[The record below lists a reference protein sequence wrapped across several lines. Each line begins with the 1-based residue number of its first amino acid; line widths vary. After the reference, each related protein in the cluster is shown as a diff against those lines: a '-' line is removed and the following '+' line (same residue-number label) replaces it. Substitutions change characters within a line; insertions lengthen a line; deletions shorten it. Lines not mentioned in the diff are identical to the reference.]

1 MSNVT
6 VAVAG
11 NPNVGKS
18 TIFNALTGLKQ
29 HTGNW
34 AGKTVG
40 NAEGHFKTE
49 NNNYTLVDIPGT
61 YSLMSR
67 SKEEE
72 IARDFLLFGGVDIV
86 LVVCDA
92 TTLERNLNLV
102 FQIMEIHPKV
112 VLCVNLMDEAKRKGI
127 EVDLKVLEEELSIP
141 VIGTVAR
148 DKKSIKTVK
157 DALDKAVS
165 DKTEKPK
172 NADISYILNPNSA
185 CDEQFNFIRKA
196 EEIAKKTVKRKEN
209 YDRLDRRLDRF
220 FTGKFTGYFSMIL
233 FLCLVLWITVWGAN
247 YLSDGLSFLLA
258 NAEKGIKHLLSYFG
272 ASEKLQYT
280 ITEGILR
287 VPFWV
292 VAVMLPPMAI
302 FFPLFTFLEDAG
314 YLPRVA
320 FNLDKPFMKC
330 KSCGKQALTMCMG
343 FGCNAVGVT
352 GCRIIDSKRER
363 MLAMLTNSLVPCNG
377 RFPMITTLISVF
389 TVVFIGRELS
399 LVSGIFLTF
408 FIVLSILVTFL
419 ATNILSKTL
428 LKGDTTAYT
437 LELPPFRKPQT
448 GKIIIR
454 SIMDRTLFV
463 LGRAF
468 KTAIPAGMLIFLM
481 ANITAGGESLLKITS
496 DFLDPIGR
504 LMGLDGVIL
513 LGFFLGFPANEIVLP
528 IILMGYLT
536 ATNLTQVPDIGA
548 ISEILLNNGWTVC
561 TAICTVIF
569 SLFHWPC
576 ATTVLTVKKETKS
589 LKWTAVSVLFP
600 TAIGFIFCVLIN
612 GICSIFLL
620 FPLA

>member
-72 IARDFLLFGGVDIV
+72 IARNFLLFGGVDVV

-112 VLCVNLMDEAKRKGI
+112 VLCVNLMDEAMRKGI
-127 EVDLKVLEEELSIP
+127 EVDLEVLAQELSIP

-165 DKTEKPK
+165 DKAEKPK

-209 YDRLDRRLDRF
+209 YDRLDRSLDRF

-280 ITEGILR
+280 VTEGILR

-548 ISEILLNNGWTVC
+548 ISEILLNNDWTVC

-589 LKWTAVSVLFP
+589 LKWTAVSVLFS
-600 TAIGFIFCVLIN
+600 TAIGFVFCVVIN
-612 GICSIFLL
+612 GICSIFL
-620 FPLA
+620 

>member
-1 MSNVT
+1 MNNVT

-40 NAEGHFKTE
+40 NAKGHFKTE

-127 EVDLKVLEEELSIP
+127 EVDLDVLEKELSIP

-157 DALDKAVS
+157 ETLDRVVLDKA
-165 DKTEKPK
+165 EKPK
-172 NADISYILNPNSA
+172 TADISNIINPNYEFA
-185 CDEQFNFIRKA
+185 EQFNFIKRA
-196 EEIAKKTVKRKEN
+196 EEIARKSVKRKEN
-209 YDRLDRRLDRF
+209 YDLLDRRLDRF
-220 FTGKFTGYFSMIL
+220 FTGKFAGYFSMVL
-233 FLCLVLWITVWGAN
+233 FLCLILWITVWGAN
-247 YLSDGLSFLLA
+247 YLSEGLSFLLG
-258 NAEKGIKHLLSYFG
+258 NAENGINHLLSYLG
-272 ASEKLQYT
+272 ASEKLQYV
-280 ITEGILR
+280 ITEGLLR

-363 MLAMLTNSLVPCNG
+363 LLAMLTNSLVPCNG

-389 TVVFIGRELS
+389 TVVFLGREMS
-399 LVSGIFLTF
+399 LISGIFLTL
-408 FIVLSILVTFL
+408 FIVLSILVTFF

-428 LKGDTTAYT
+428 LKGETTAYT

-463 LGRAF
+463 LGRAL
-468 KTAIPAGMLIFLM
+468 KTAIPAGMVLFLM
-481 ANITAGGESLLKITS
+481 ANITTGGESLLKIAS
-496 DFLDPIGR
+496 DFLDPIGK

-513 LGFFLGFPANEIVLP
+513 LGFILGFPANEIVLP
-528 IILMGYLT
+528 IILMIYLT

-548 ISEILLNNGWTVC
+548 ISEILLNNGWTVV
-561 TAICTVIF
+561 TAFCTVIF

-576 ATTVLTVKKETKS
+576 ATTVLTVRKETKS
-589 LKWTAVSVLFP
+589 FKWTALSVLFP
-600 TAIGFIFCVLIN
+600 TLIGFLACVLIN
-612 GICSIFLL
+612 GICSIFYK
-620 FPLA
+620 FM

>member
-127 EVDLKVLEEELSIP
+127 EVDLETLEEELSIP

-165 DKTEKPK
+165 DKAEKPK

-209 YDRLDRRLDRF
+209 YDRLDRSLDRF

-389 TVVFIGRELS
+389 AVVFIGRELS

-408 FIVLSILVTFL
+408 FIVLSISVTFL

-463 LGRAF
+463 LGRAL
-468 KTAIPAGMLIFLM
+468 KTAIPAGVLIFLM

-513 LGFFLGFPANEIVLP
+513 LGFILGFPANEIVLP

-589 LKWTAVSVLFP
+589 LKWTAISVLFP
-600 TAIGFIFCVLIN
+600 TTIGFVFCVLIN
-612 GICSIFLL
+612 GICSIFL
-620 FPLA
+620 

>member
-112 VLCVNLMDEAKRKGI
+112 VLCVNLMDEPMRKGI
-127 EVDLKVLEEELSIP
+127 EVDLEVLAQELSIP

-148 DKKSIKTVK
+148 DKKSIKIVK
-157 DALDKAVS
+157 DTLDKAVL
-165 DKTEKPK
+165 DKTEKAK
-172 NADISYILNPNSA
+172 LTDISYILNPNYEF
-185 CDEQFNFIRKA
+185 DEQFNFIKRA
-196 EEIAKKTVKRKEN
+196 EKTAQRVVKRKEN

-280 ITEGILR
+280 VTEGILR

-389 TVVFIGRELS
+389 AVVFIGRELS

-463 LGRAF
+463 LGRAL
-468 KTAIPAGMLIFLM
+468 KTAIPAGVLIYLM
-481 ANITAGGESLLKITS
+481 ANITSGGESLLKIVS
-496 DFLDPIGR
+496 GFLDPLGKM
-504 LMGLDGVIL
+504 MGLDGVIL
-513 LGFFLGFPANEIVLP
+513 LGFILGFPANEIVLP

-589 LKWTAVSVLFP
+589 LKWTAVSVLFS
-600 TAIGFIFCVLIN
+600 TAIGFVFCVVIN
-612 GICSIFLL
+612 GICSIFL
-620 FPLA
+620 

>member
-1 MSNVT
+1 MNNVT

-40 NAEGHFKTE
+40 NAKGYFKTE

-127 EVDLKVLEEELSIP
+127 EVDLETLEAELSIP

-157 DALDKAVS
+157 ETLDRAVS

-172 NADISYILNPNSA
+172 TTDISDILNPNYEF
-185 CDEQFNFIRKA
+185 DGQFNFIKKA
-196 EEIAKKTVKRKEN
+196 EEIARKTVRRKEN

-233 FLCLVLWITVWGAN
+233 FLCLILWITVWGAN
-247 YLSDGLSFLLA
+247 YLSEGLSFLLS
-258 NAEKGIKHLLSYFG
+258 NAEKGIKYILSYFG
-272 ASEKLQYT
+272 ASEKLQYAV
-280 ITEGILR
+280 TEGLLR

-389 TVVFIGRELS
+389 TVVFLGREMS
-399 LVSGIFLTF
+399 LISGIFLTF
-408 FIVLSILVTFL
+408 FIVLSISVTFF

-428 LKGDTTAYT
+428 LKGETTAYT

-454 SIMDRTLFV
+454 SILDRTLFV
-463 LGRAF
+463 LGRAL
-468 KTAIPAGMLIFLM
+468 KTAIPAGVLIFLM
-481 ANITAGGESLLKITS
+481 ANITAGGESLLKIAS
-496 DFLDPIGR
+496 DFLDPLGK

-513 LGFFLGFPANEIVLP
+513 LGFILGFPANEIVLP

-536 ATNLTQVPDIGA
+536 ATNLTQVPDINA
-548 ISEILLNNGWTVC
+548 ISEILLNNGWTVN
-561 TAICTVIF
+561 TALCTVIF

-589 LKWTAVSVLFP
+589 LKWTVISVLFP
-600 TAIGFIFCVLIN
+600 TALGLLACVLIN
-612 GICSIFLL
+612 GIYSIFV
-620 FPLA
+620 

>member
-1 MSNVT
+1 MNNVT

-40 NAEGHFKTE
+40 NANGNFKTE

-127 EVDLKVLEEELSIP
+127 EVDLDVLEKELSIP

-157 DALDKAVS
+157 ETLDRVVLDKA
-165 DKTEKPK
+165 EKPK
-172 NADISYILNPNSA
+172 TADISNIINPNYEFA
-185 CDEQFNFIRKA
+185 EQFNFIKRA
-196 EEIAKKTVKRKEN
+196 EEIARKSVKRKEN
-209 YDRLDRRLDRF
+209 YDLLDRRLDRF
-220 FTGKFTGYFSMIL
+220 FTGKFTGYFSMVL
-233 FLCLVLWITVWGAN
+233 FLCLILWITVWGAN
-247 YLSDGLSFLLA
+247 YLSEGLSFLLG
-258 NAEKGIKHLLSYFG
+258 NAENGINHLLSYLG
-272 ASEKLQYT
+272 ASEKLQYV
-280 ITEGILR
+280 ITEGLLR

-363 MLAMLTNSLVPCNG
+363 LLAMLTNSLVPCNG

-389 TVVFIGRELS
+389 TVVFLGREMS
-399 LVSGIFLTF
+399 LISGIFLTL
-408 FIVLSILVTFL
+408 FIVLSILVTFF

-428 LKGDTTAYT
+428 LKGETTAYT

-463 LGRAF
+463 LGRAL
-468 KTAIPAGMLIFLM
+468 KTAIPAGMVLFLM
-481 ANITAGGESLLKITS
+481 ANITTGGESLLKIAS
-496 DFLDPIGR
+496 DFLDPIGK

-513 LGFFLGFPANEIVLP
+513 LGFILGFPANEIVLP
-528 IILMGYLT
+528 IILMIYLT

-548 ISEILLNNGWTVC
+548 ISEILLNNGWTVV
-561 TAICTVIF
+561 TAFCTVIF

-576 ATTVLTVKKETKS
+576 ATTVLTVRKETKS
-589 LKWTAVSVLFP
+589 FKLTGLSVLFP
-600 TAIGFIFCVLIN
+600 TLIGFLACVLIN
-612 GICSIFLL
+612 GICSIFYK
-620 FPLA
+620 FM

>member
-1 MSNVT
+1 MNNVT

-40 NAEGHFKTE
+40 NAKGHFKTE

-127 EVDLKVLEEELSIP
+127 EVDLDVLEKELSIP

-157 DALDKAVS
+157 ETLDRAVLDKA
-165 DKTEKPK
+165 EKPK
-172 NADISYILNPNSA
+172 TADISNIINPNYEFA
-185 CDEQFNFIRKA
+185 EQFNFIKRA
-196 EEIAKKTVKRKEN
+196 EEIARKSVKRKEN
-209 YDRLDRRLDRF
+209 YDLLDRRLDRF
-220 FTGKFTGYFSMIL
+220 FTGKFAGYFSMVL
-233 FLCLVLWITVWGAN
+233 FLCLILWITVWGAN
-247 YLSDGLSFLLA
+247 YLSEGLSFLLG
-258 NAEKGIKHLLSYFG
+258 NAENGINHLLSYLG
-272 ASEKLQYT
+272 ASEKLQYV
-280 ITEGILR
+280 ITEGLLR

-363 MLAMLTNSLVPCNG
+363 LLAMLTNSLVPCNG

-389 TVVFIGRELS
+389 TVVFLGREMS
-399 LVSGIFLTF
+399 LISGIFLTL
-408 FIVLSILVTFL
+408 FIVLSILVTFF

-428 LKGDTTAYT
+428 LKGETTAYT

-463 LGRAF
+463 LGRAL
-468 KTAIPAGMLIFLM
+468 KTAIPAGMVLFLM
-481 ANITAGGESLLKITS
+481 ANITAGGESLLKIAS
-496 DFLDPIGR
+496 DFLDPIGK

-513 LGFFLGFPANEIVLP
+513 LGFILGFPANEIVLP
-528 IILMGYLT
+528 IILMIYLT

-548 ISEILLNNGWTVC
+548 ISEILLNNGWTVV
-561 TAICTVIF
+561 TAFCTVIF

-576 ATTVLTVKKETKS
+576 ATTVLTVKKETRS
-589 LKWTAVSVLFP
+589 FKWTAISVLFP
-600 TAIGFIFCVLIN
+600 TLIGFLACVLIN
-612 GICSIFLL
+612 GICSIFYK
-620 FPLA
+620 FM

>member
-40 NAEGHFKTE
+40 NATGYFKTE

-127 EVDLKVLEEELSIP
+127 EVDLETLEAELSIP

-157 DALDKAVS
+157 DTLDKAVS

-172 NADISYILNPNSA
+172 TIDISDILNPNYEF
-185 CDEQFNFIRKA
+185 DGQFNFIKNA
-196 EEIAKKTVKRKEN
+196 EEIARKTVKRKEN

-233 FLCLVLWITVWGAN
+233 FLCLILWITVWGAN
-247 YLSDGLSFLLA
+247 YLSEGLSFLLS
-258 NAEKGIKHLLSYFG
+258 NAEKGIKYILSYFG
-272 ASEKLQYT
+272 ASEKLQYAV
-280 ITEGILR
+280 TEGLLR

-389 TVVFIGRELS
+389 TVVFLGREMS
-399 LVSGIFLTF
+399 LISGIFLTV
-408 FIVLSILVTFL
+408 FIVLSISVTFF

-428 LKGDTTAYT
+428 LKGETTAYT

-454 SIMDRTLFV
+454 SILDRTLFV
-463 LGRAF
+463 LGRAL
-468 KTAIPAGMLIFLM
+468 KTAIPAGVLIFLM

-513 LGFFLGFPANEIVLP
+513 LGFILGFPANEIVLP

-548 ISEILLNNGWTVC
+548 ISEILLNNGWTLN
-561 TAICTVIF
+561 TALCTVIF

-600 TAIGFIFCVLIN
+600 TAIGVLSCILIN
-612 GICSIFLL
+612 GICSIFV
-620 FPLA
+620 

>member
-1 MSNVT
+1 MNNVT

-40 NAEGHFKTE
+40 NANGNFKTE

-127 EVDLKVLEEELSIP
+127 EVDLDVLEKELSIP

-157 DALDKAVS
+157 ETLDRVVLDKA
-165 DKTEKPK
+165 EKPK
-172 NADISYILNPNSA
+172 TADISNIINPNYEFA
-185 CDEQFNFIRKA
+185 EQFNFIKRA
-196 EEIAKKTVKRKEN
+196 EEIARKSVKRKEN
-209 YDRLDRRLDRF
+209 YDLLDRRLDRF
-220 FTGKFTGYFSMIL
+220 FTGKFTGYFSMVL
-233 FLCLVLWITVWGAN
+233 FLCLILWITVWGAN
-247 YLSDGLSFLLA
+247 YLSEGLSFLLG
-258 NAEKGIKHLLSYFG
+258 NAENGINHLLSYLG
-272 ASEKLQYT
+272 ASEKLQYV
-280 ITEGILR
+280 ITEGLLR

-363 MLAMLTNSLVPCNG
+363 LLAMLTNSLVPCNG

-389 TVVFIGRELS
+389 TVVFLGREMS
-399 LVSGIFLTF
+399 LISGIFLTL
-408 FIVLSILVTFL
+408 FIVLSILVTFF

-428 LKGDTTAYT
+428 LKGETTAYT

-463 LGRAF
+463 LGRAL
-468 KTAIPAGMLIFLM
+468 KTAIPAGMVLFLM
-481 ANITAGGESLLKITS
+481 ANITAGGESLLKIAS
-496 DFLDPIGR
+496 DFLDPIGK

-513 LGFFLGFPANEIVLP
+513 LGFILGFPANEIVLP
-528 IILMGYLT
+528 IILMIYLT

-548 ISEILLNNGWTVC
+548 ISEILLNNGWTVV
-561 TAICTVIF
+561 TAFCTVIF

-576 ATTVLTVKKETKS
+576 ATTVLTVRKETKS
-589 LKWTAVSVLFP
+589 FKWTALSVLFP
-600 TAIGFIFCVLIN
+600 TLIGILACVLIN
-612 GICSIFLL
+612 GICSIFYK
-620 FPLA
+620 FM

>member
-1 MSNVT
+1 MNNVT

-40 NAEGHFKTE
+40 NANGNFKTE

-127 EVDLKVLEEELSIP
+127 EVDLDVLEKELSIP

-157 DALDKAVS
+157 ETLDRAVLDKA
-165 DKTEKPK
+165 EKPK
-172 NADISYILNPNSA
+172 TADISNIINPNYEFA
-185 CDEQFNFIRKA
+185 EQFNFIKRA
-196 EEIAKKTVKRKEN
+196 EEIARKSVKRKEN
-209 YDRLDRRLDRF
+209 YDLLDRRLDRF
-220 FTGKFTGYFSMIL
+220 FTGKFAGYFSMVL
-233 FLCLVLWITVWGAN
+233 FLCLILWITVWGAN
-247 YLSDGLSFLLA
+247 YLSEGLSFLLG
-258 NAEKGIKHLLSYFG
+258 NAENGINHLLSYLG
-272 ASEKLQYT
+272 ASEKLQYV
-280 ITEGILR
+280 ITEGLLR

-363 MLAMLTNSLVPCNG
+363 LLAMLTNSLVPCNG

-389 TVVFIGRELS
+389 TVVFLGREMS
-399 LVSGIFLTF
+399 LISGIFLTL
-408 FIVLSILVTFL
+408 FIVLSILVTFF

-428 LKGDTTAYT
+428 LKGETTAYT

-463 LGRAF
+463 LGRAL
-468 KTAIPAGMLIFLM
+468 KTAIPAGMVLFLM
-481 ANITAGGESLLKITS
+481 ANITAGGESLLKIAS
-496 DFLDPIGR
+496 DFLDPIGK

-513 LGFFLGFPANEIVLP
+513 LGFILGFPANEIVLP
-528 IILMGYLT
+528 IILMIYLT

-548 ISEILLNNGWTVC
+548 ISEILLNNGWTVV
-561 TAICTVIF
+561 TAFCTVIF

-589 LKWTAVSVLFP
+589 FKWTAISVLFP
-600 TAIGFIFCVLIN
+600 TLIGILACVLIN
-612 GICSIFLL
+612 GICSIFYK
-620 FPLA
+620 FM

>member
-72 IARDFLLFGGVDIV
+72 IARNFLLFGGVDVV

-112 VLCVNLMDEAKRKGI
+112 VLCVNLMDEAMRKGI
-127 EVDLKVLEEELSIP
+127 EVDLEVLAQELSIP

-165 DKTEKPK
+165 DKAEKPK

-209 YDRLDRRLDRF
+209 YDRLDRSLDRF

-389 TVVFIGRELS
+389 AVVFIGRELS

-454 SIMDRTLFV
+454 SILDRTLFV
-463 LGRAF
+463 LGRAL
-468 KTAIPAGMLIFLM
+468 KTAIPAGVLIFLM
-481 ANITAGGESLLKITS
+481 ANITSGGESLLKIVS
-496 DFLDPIGR
+496 GFLDPLGKM
-504 LMGLDGVIL
+504 MGLDGVIL
-513 LGFFLGFPANEIVLP
+513 LGFILGFPANEIVLP

-612 GICSIFLL
+612 GICSIFL
-620 FPLA
+620 

>member
-1 MSNVT
+1 MNNVT

-40 NAEGHFKTE
+40 NANGNFKTE

-127 EVDLKVLEEELSIP
+127 EVDLDVLEKELSIP

-157 DALDKAVS
+157 ETLDRAVLDKAENP
-165 DKTEKPK
+165 KT
-172 NADISYILNPNSA
+172 ADISNIINPNYEFA
-185 CDEQFNFIRKA
+185 EQFNFIKRA
-196 EEIAKKTVKRKEN
+196 EEIARKSVKRKEN
-209 YDRLDRRLDRF
+209 YDLLDRRLDRF
-220 FTGKFTGYFSMIL
+220 FTGKFTGYFSMVL
-233 FLCLVLWITVWGAN
+233 FLCLILWITVWGAN
-247 YLSDGLSFLLA
+247 YLSEGLSFLLG
-258 NAEKGIKHLLSYFG
+258 NAENGINHLLSYLG
-272 ASEKLQYT
+272 ASEKLQYV
-280 ITEGILR
+280 ITEGLLR

-363 MLAMLTNSLVPCNG
+363 LLAMLTNSLVPCNG

-389 TVVFIGRELS
+389 TVVFLGREMS
-399 LVSGIFLTF
+399 LISGIFLTL
-408 FIVLSILVTFL
+408 FIVLSILVTFF

-428 LKGDTTAYT
+428 LKGETTAYT

-463 LGRAF
+463 LGRAL
-468 KTAIPAGMLIFLM
+468 KTAIPAGMVLFLM
-481 ANITAGGESLLKITS
+481 ANITTGGESLLKIAS
-496 DFLDPIGR
+496 DFLDPIGK

-513 LGFFLGFPANEIVLP
+513 LGFILGFPANEIVLP
-528 IILMGYLT
+528 IILMIYLT

-548 ISEILLNNGWTVC
+548 ISEILLNNGWTVV
-561 TAICTVIF
+561 TAFCTVIF

-576 ATTVLTVKKETKS
+576 ATTVLTVKKETRS
-589 LKWTAVSVLFP
+589 FKWTAISVLFP
-600 TAIGFIFCVLIN
+600 TLIGFLACVLIN
-612 GICSIFLL
+612 GICSIFYK
-620 FPLA
+620 FM

>member
-72 IARDFLLFGGVDIV
+72 IARNFLLFGGVDVV

-112 VLCVNLMDEAKRKGI
+112 VLCVNLMDEAMRKGI
-127 EVDLKVLEEELSIP
+127 EVDLEVLAQELSIP

-165 DKTEKPK
+165 DKAEKPK

-209 YDRLDRRLDRF
+209 YDRLDRSLDRF

-389 TVVFIGRELS
+389 AVVFIGRELS

-463 LGRAF
+463 LGRAL

-548 ISEILLNNGWTVC
+548 ISEILLNNDWTVC

-589 LKWTAVSVLFP
+589 LKWTAVSVLFS
-600 TAIGFIFCVLIN
+600 TAIGFVFCVVIN
-612 GICSIFLL
+612 GICSIFL
-620 FPLA
+620 

>member
-127 EVDLKVLEEELSIP
+127 EVDLDVLEKELSIP

-157 DALDKAVS
+157 ETLDRVVLDKA
-165 DKTEKPK
+165 EKPK
-172 NADISYILNPNSA
+172 TADISNIINPNYEFA
-185 CDEQFNFIRKA
+185 EQFNFIKRA
-196 EEIAKKTVKRKEN
+196 EEIARKSVKRKEN
-209 YDRLDRRLDRF
+209 YDLLDRRLDRF
-220 FTGKFTGYFSMIL
+220 FTGKFTGYFSMVL
-233 FLCLVLWITVWGAN
+233 FLCLILWITVWGAN
-247 YLSDGLSFLLA
+247 YLSEGLSFLLG
-258 NAEKGIKHLLSYFG
+258 NAENGINHLLSYLG
-272 ASEKLQYT
+272 ASEKLQYV
-280 ITEGILR
+280 ITEGLLR

-363 MLAMLTNSLVPCNG
+363 LLAMLTNSLVPCNG

-389 TVVFIGRELS
+389 TVVFLGREMS
-399 LVSGIFLTF
+399 LISGIFLTL
-408 FIVLSILVTFL
+408 FIVLSILVTFF

-428 LKGDTTAYT
+428 LKGETTAYT

-463 LGRAF
+463 LGRAL
-468 KTAIPAGMLIFLM
+468 KTAIPAGMVLFLM
-481 ANITAGGESLLKITS
+481 ANITAGGESLLKIAS
-496 DFLDPIGR
+496 DFLDPIGK

-513 LGFFLGFPANEIVLP
+513 LGFILGFPANEIVLP
-528 IILMGYLT
+528 IILMIYLT

-548 ISEILLNNGWTVC
+548 ISEILLNNGWTVS
-561 TAICTVIF
+561 TALCTVIF

-612 GICSIFLL
+612 GICSIFL
-620 FPLA
+620 

>member
-1 MSNVT
+1 MNNVT

-40 NAEGHFKTE
+40 NANGNFKTE

-127 EVDLKVLEEELSIP
+127 EVDLDVLEKELSIP

-157 DALDKAVS
+157 ETLDRAVLDKA
-165 DKTEKPK
+165 EKPK
-172 NADISYILNPNSA
+172 TADISNIINPNYEFA
-185 CDEQFNFIRKA
+185 EQFNFIKRA
-196 EEIAKKTVKRKEN
+196 EEIARKSVKRKEN
-209 YDRLDRRLDRF
+209 YDLLDRRLDRF
-220 FTGKFTGYFSMIL
+220 FTGKFTGYFSMVL
-233 FLCLVLWITVWGAN
+233 FLCLILWITVWGAN
-247 YLSDGLSFLLA
+247 YLSEGLSFLLG
-258 NAEKGIKHLLSYFG
+258 NAENGINHLLSYLG
-272 ASEKLQYT
+272 ACEKLQYV
-280 ITEGILR
+280 ITEGLLR

-363 MLAMLTNSLVPCNG
+363 LLAMLTNSLVPCNG

-389 TVVFIGRELS
+389 TVVFLGREMS
-399 LVSGIFLTF
+399 LISGIFLTL
-408 FIVLSILVTFL
+408 FIVLSILVTFF

-428 LKGDTTAYT
+428 LKGETTAYT

-463 LGRAF
+463 LGRAL
-468 KTAIPAGMLIFLM
+468 KTAIPAGMVLFLM
-481 ANITAGGESLLKITS
+481 ANITAGGESLLKIAS
-496 DFLDPIGR
+496 DFLDPIGK

-513 LGFFLGFPANEIVLP
+513 LGFILGFPANEIVLP
-528 IILMGYLT
+528 IILMIYLT

-548 ISEILLNNGWTVC
+548 ISEILLNNGWTVV
-561 TAICTVIF
+561 TAFCTVIF

-576 ATTVLTVKKETKS
+576 ATTVLTVRKETKS
-589 LKWTAVSVLFP
+589 FKWTALSVLFP
-600 TAIGFIFCVLIN
+600 TLIGILACVLIN
-612 GICSIFLL
+612 GICSIFYK
-620 FPLA
+620 FM

>member
-72 IARDFLLFGGVDIV
+72 IARNFLLFGGVDIV

-165 DKTEKPK
+165 DKTEKVK
-172 NADISYILNPNSA
+172 LTDVSYILNPNYEF
-185 CDEQFNFIRKA
+185 DEQFNFIKRA
-196 EEIAKKTVKRKEN
+196 EKTAQRVVKRKEN

-272 ASEKLQYT
+272 AREELQYAV
-280 ITEGILR
+280 TEGLLR

-399 LVSGIFLTF
+399 LLSGIFLTF
-408 FIVLSILVTFL
+408 FIVLSISVTFL

-428 LKGDTTAYT
+428 LKGETTAYT

-463 LGRAF
+463 LGRAL
-468 KTAIPAGMLIFLM
+468 KTAIPAGMLIYLM
-481 ANITAGGESLLKITS
+481 ANITSGGESLLKIVS
-496 DFLDPIGR
+496 DFLDPLGKM
-504 LMGLDGVIL
+504 MGLDGVIL
-513 LGFFLGFPANEIVLP
+513 LGFILGFPANEIVLP

-536 ATNLTQVPDIGA
+536 ATNLTQVPDICA

-589 LKWTAVSVLFP
+589 LKWTAISVLFP
-600 TAIGFIFCVLIN
+600 TAIGFVFCVVIN
-612 GICSIFLL
+612 GIYNIIV
-620 FPLA
+620 

>member
-1 MSNVT
+1 MNNVT

-40 NAEGHFKTE
+40 NANGNFKTE

-127 EVDLKVLEEELSIP
+127 EVDLDVLEKELSIP

-157 DALDKAVS
+157 ETLDRAVLDKA
-165 DKTEKPK
+165 EKPK
-172 NADISYILNPNSA
+172 TADISNIINPNYEFA
-185 CDEQFNFIRKA
+185 EQFNFIKRA
-196 EEIAKKTVKRKEN
+196 EEIARKSVKRKEN
-209 YDRLDRRLDRF
+209 YDLLDRRLDRF
-220 FTGKFTGYFSMIL
+220 FTGKFAGYFSMVL
-233 FLCLVLWITVWGAN
+233 FLCLILWITVWGAN
-247 YLSDGLSFLLA
+247 YLSEGLSFLLG
-258 NAEKGIKHLLSYFG
+258 NAENGINHLLSYLG
-272 ASEKLQYT
+272 ASEKLQYV
-280 ITEGILR
+280 ITEGLLR

-352 GCRIIDSKRER
+352 GSRIIDSKRER
-363 MLAMLTNSLVPCNG
+363 LLAMLTNSLVPCNG

-389 TVVFIGRELS
+389 TIVLLGRESS
-399 LVSGIFLTF
+399 LVSGIFLTL
-408 FIVLSILVTFL
+408 FILLSILVTFF
-419 ATNILSKTL
+419 ATNILSRTL

-448 GKIIIR
+448 WKIIIR

-463 LGRAF
+463 LGRAL
-468 KTAIPAGMLIFLM
+468 KTAIPAGVLIFIM
-481 ANITAGGESLLKITS
+481 ANITAGGESLLKIAS
-496 DFLDPIGR
+496 DFLDPIGK

-513 LGFFLGFPANEIVLP
+513 LGFILGFPANEIVLP
-528 IILMGYLT
+528 IILMIYLS

-548 ISEILLNNGWTVC
+548 ISSILLNNGWTVNTALC
-561 TAICTVIF
+561 TAIF

-576 ATTVLTVKKETKS
+576 ATTVLTVKKETRS

-600 TAIGFIFCVLIN
+600 MAIGILFCILIN
-612 GICSIFLL
+612 GICSIF
-620 FPLA
+620 

>member
-1 MSNVT
+1 MNNVT

-40 NAEGHFKTE
+40 NANGNFKTE

-127 EVDLKVLEEELSIP
+127 EVDLDVLEKELSIP

-157 DALDKAVS
+157 ETLDRAVLDKA
-165 DKTEKPK
+165 EKPK
-172 NADISYILNPNSA
+172 TADISNIINPNYEFA
-185 CDEQFNFIRKA
+185 EQFNFIKRA
-196 EEIAKKTVKRKEN
+196 EEIARKSVKRKEN
-209 YDRLDRRLDRF
+209 YDLLDRRLDRF
-220 FTGKFTGYFSMIL
+220 FTGKFTGYFSMVL
-233 FLCLVLWITVWGAN
+233 FLCLILWITVWGAN
-247 YLSDGLSFLLA
+247 YLSEGLSFLLG
-258 NAEKGIKHLLSYFG
+258 NAENGINHLLSYLG
-272 ASEKLQYT
+272 ASEKLQYV
-280 ITEGILR
+280 ITEGLLR

-363 MLAMLTNSLVPCNG
+363 LLAMLTNSLVPCNG

-389 TVVFIGRELS
+389 TVVFLGREMS
-399 LVSGIFLTF
+399 LISGIFLTL
-408 FIVLSILVTFL
+408 FIVLSILVTFF

-428 LKGDTTAYT
+428 LKGETTAYT

-463 LGRAF
+463 LGRAL
-468 KTAIPAGMLIFLM
+468 KTAIPAGMVLFLM
-481 ANITAGGESLLKITS
+481 ANITAGGESLLKIAS
-496 DFLDPIGR
+496 DFLDPIGK

-513 LGFFLGFPANEIVLP
+513 LGFILGFPANEIVLP
-528 IILMGYLT
+528 IILMIYLT

-548 ISEILLNNGWTVC
+548 ISEILLNNGWTVV
-561 TAICTVIF
+561 TAFCTVIF

-576 ATTVLTVKKETKS
+576 ATTVLTVRKETKS
-589 LKWTAVSVLFP
+589 FKWTALSVLFP
-600 TAIGFIFCVLIN
+600 TLIGFLACVLIN
-612 GICSIFLL
+612 GICSIFYK
-620 FPLA
+620 FM

>member
-1 MSNVT
+1 MNNVT

-40 NAEGHFKTE
+40 NANGNFKTE

-127 EVDLKVLEEELSIP
+127 EVDLDVLEKELSIP

-157 DALDKAVS
+157 ETLDRAVLDKA
-165 DKTEKPK
+165 EKPK
-172 NADISYILNPNSA
+172 TADISNIINPNYEFA
-185 CDEQFNFIRKA
+185 EQFNFIKRA
-196 EEIAKKTVKRKEN
+196 EEIARKSVKRKEN
-209 YDRLDRRLDRF
+209 YDLLDRRLDRF
-220 FTGKFTGYFSMIL
+220 FTGKFAGYFSMVL
-233 FLCLVLWITVWGAN
+233 FLCLILWITVWGAN
-247 YLSDGLSFLLA
+247 YLSEGLSFLLG
-258 NAEKGIKHLLSYFG
+258 NAENGINHLLSYLG
-272 ASEKLQYT
+272 ASEKLQYV
-280 ITEGILR
+280 ITEGLLR

-363 MLAMLTNSLVPCNG
+363 LLAMLTNSLVPCNG

-389 TVVFIGRELS
+389 TVVFLGREMS
-399 LVSGIFLTF
+399 LISGIFLTL
-408 FIVLSILVTFL
+408 FIVLSILVTFF

-428 LKGDTTAYT
+428 LKGETTAYT

-463 LGRAF
+463 LGRAL
-468 KTAIPAGMLIFLM
+468 KTAIPAGMVLFLM
-481 ANITAGGESLLKITS
+481 ANITAGGESLLKIAS
-496 DFLDPIGR
+496 DFLDPIGK

-513 LGFFLGFPANEIVLP
+513 LGFILGFPANEIVLP
-528 IILMGYLT
+528 IILMIYLT

-548 ISEILLNNGWTVC
+548 ISEILLNNGWTVV
-561 TAICTVIF
+561 TAFCTVIF

-576 ATTVLTVKKETKS
+576 ATTVLTVKKETRS
-589 LKWTAVSVLFP
+589 FKWTAISVLFP
-600 TAIGFIFCVLIN
+600 TLIGFLACVLIN
-612 GICSIFLL
+612 GICSIFYK
-620 FPLA
+620 FM

>member
-1 MSNVT
+1 MNNVT

-40 NAEGHFKTE
+40 NAKGHFKTE

-127 EVDLKVLEEELSIP
+127 EVDLDVLEKELSIP

-157 DALDKAVS
+157 ETLDRAVLDKA
-165 DKTEKPK
+165 EKPK
-172 NADISYILNPNSA
+172 TADISNIINPNYEFA
-185 CDEQFNFIRKA
+185 EQFNFIKRA
-196 EEIAKKTVKRKEN
+196 EEIARKSVKRKEN
-209 YDRLDRRLDRF
+209 YDLLDRRLDRF
-220 FTGKFTGYFSMIL
+220 FTGKFAGYFSMVL
-233 FLCLVLWITVWGAN
+233 FLCLILWITVWGAN
-247 YLSDGLSFLLA
+247 YLSEGLSFLLG
-258 NAEKGIKHLLSYFG
+258 NAENGINHLLSYLG
-272 ASEKLQYT
+272 ASEKLQYV
-280 ITEGILR
+280 ITEGLLR

-363 MLAMLTNSLVPCNG
+363 LLAMRTNSLVPCNG

-389 TVVFIGRELS
+389 TVVFLGREMS
-399 LVSGIFLTF
+399 LISGIFLTL
-408 FIVLSILVTFL
+408 FIVLSILVTFF

-428 LKGDTTAYT
+428 LKGETTAYT

-463 LGRAF
+463 LGRAL
-468 KTAIPAGMLIFLM
+468 KTAIPAGMVLFLM
-481 ANITAGGESLLKITS
+481 ANITAGGESLLKIAS
-496 DFLDPIGR
+496 DFLDPIGK

-513 LGFFLGFPANEIVLP
+513 LGFILGFPANEIVLP
-528 IILMGYLT
+528 IILMIYLT

-548 ISEILLNNGWTVC
+548 ISEILLNNGWTVV
-561 TAICTVIF
+561 TAFCTVIF

-576 ATTVLTVKKETKS
+576 ATTVLTVRKETKS
-589 LKWTAVSVLFP
+589 FKWTALSVLFP
-600 TAIGFIFCVLIN
+600 TLIGFLACVLIN
-612 GICSIFLL
+612 GICSIFYK
-620 FPLA
+620 FM

>member
-1 MSNVT
+1 M
-6 VAVAG
+6 G
-11 NPNVGKS
+11 
-18 TIFNALTGLKQ
+18 I
-29 HTGNW
+29 
-34 AGKTVG
+34 
-40 NAEGHFKTE
+40 FKTE

-127 EVDLKVLEEELSIP
+127 EVDLDVLEKELSIP

-157 DALDKAVS
+157 ETLDRAVLDKA
-165 DKTEKPK
+165 EKPK
-172 NADISYILNPNSA
+172 TADISNIINPNYEFA
-185 CDEQFNFIRKA
+185 EQFNFIKRA
-196 EEIAKKTVKRKEN
+196 EEIARKSVKRKEN
-209 YDRLDRRLDRF
+209 YDLLDRRLDRF
-220 FTGKFTGYFSMIL
+220 FTGKFAGYFSMVL
-233 FLCLVLWITVWGAN
+233 FLCLILWITVWGAN
-247 YLSDGLSFLLA
+247 YLSEGLSFLLG
-258 NAEKGIKHLLSYFG
+258 NAENGINHLLSYLG
-272 ASEKLQYT
+272 ASEKLQYV
-280 ITEGILR
+280 ITEGLLR

-363 MLAMLTNSLVPCNG
+363 LLAMLTNSLVPCNG

-389 TVVFIGRELS
+389 TVVFLGREMS
-399 LVSGIFLTF
+399 LISGIFLTL
-408 FIVLSILVTFL
+408 FIVLSILVTFF

-428 LKGDTTAYT
+428 LKGETTAYT

-463 LGRAF
+463 LGRAL
-468 KTAIPAGMLIFLM
+468 KTAIPAGMVLFLM
-481 ANITAGGESLLKITS
+481 ANITAGGESLLKIAS
-496 DFLDPIGR
+496 DFLDPIGK

-513 LGFFLGFPANEIVLP
+513 LGFILGFPANEIVLP
-528 IILMGYLT
+528 IILMIYLT

-548 ISEILLNNGWTVC
+548 ISEILLNNGWTVV
-561 TAICTVIF
+561 TAFCTVIF

-576 ATTVLTVKKETKS
+576 ATTVLTVRKETKS
-589 LKWTAVSVLFP
+589 FKWTALSVLFP
-600 TAIGFIFCVLIN
+600 TLIGFLACVLIN
-612 GICSIFLL
+612 GICSIFYK
-620 FPLA
+620 FM

>member
-1 MSNVT
+1 MWVIYMNNVT

-72 IARDFLLFGGVDIV
+72 IARNFLLFGGVDIV

-127 EVDLKVLEEELSIP
+127 EVDLNVLEEELSIP

-148 DKKSIKTVK
+148 DKKSIKIVK
-157 DALDKAVS
+157 DTLDKAVL
-165 DKTEKPK
+165 DKTEKAK
-172 NADISYILNPNSA
+172 LTDISYILNPNYEF
-185 CDEQFNFIRKA
+185 DEQFNFIKRA
-196 EEIAKKTVKRKEN
+196 EKTAQRAVKRKEN

-247 YLSDGLSFLLA
+247 YLSDGLSFLLS
-258 NAEKGIKHLLSYFG
+258 NAEKGIKYLLSYLG
-272 ASEKLQYT
+272 ASEKLQYAVA
-280 ITEGILR
+280 EGLLR

-352 GCRIIDSKRER
+352 GSRIIDSKRER
-363 MLAMLTNSLVPCNG
+363 MLAILTNSLEPCNG

-389 TVVFIGRELS
+389 TVVFLGRELS
-399 LVSGIFLTF
+399 LVSGILLTF
-408 FIVLSILVTFL
+408 FIVLSILVTFF

-428 LKGDTTAYT
+428 LKGEITAYT

-454 SIMDRTLFV
+454 SILDRTLFV
-463 LGRAF
+463 LGRAL
-468 KTAIPAGMLIFLM
+468 KTAIPAGVVIFLM

-513 LGFFLGFPANEIVLP
+513 LGLILGFPANEIVLP
-528 IILMGYLT
+528 IILMCYLT

-589 LKWTAVSVLFP
+589 LKWTAISVLFP
-600 TAIGFIFCVLIN
+600 TTIGFLACVLIN
-612 GICSIFLL
+612 GICSIIV
-620 FPLA
+620 